1 MELRATGVAGVMQSR
16 GHPVHTTPEDTSV
29 RRPLFQRILVRRF
42 LLRRPGAWGS
52 LYLSVG
58 LVHVF
63 LGLVI
68 TVYRY
73 WWGTGL
79 IAVGALELWVADQL
93 LRGRRVPAAAS
104 VTTRPDNAK

>member
-1 MELRATGVAGVMQSR
+1 
-16 GHPVHTTPEDTSV
+16 
-29 RRPLFQRILVRRF
+29 
-42 LLRRPGAWGS
+42 
-52 LYLSVG
+52 
-58 LVHVF
+58 VF